1 MKVLAESGP
10 VLRDESGGSLPA
22 VLVALAVG
30 VVLLSPFL
38 AHVSSRML
46 AIRDL
51 EGTLGSQYAS
61 DSGIEFG
68 IWNLLHNSA
77 FKATV
82 DAAPLTPI
90 TLTPAVT
97 LNGTTVTT
105 TVELATCPS
114 WSPPS
119 GTCSIASPPFSVGG
133 GGALA
138 YDPANGR
145 IYALGGDK
153 GSDFAY
159 YSLASDQWVSRP
171 STPDPVGEGGA
182 LVYAN
187 GTLYALQGDKHQG
200 FWSFNGSSWSS
211 LASTPDKVG
220 AGGSLA
226 YDPSH
231 GRLYALRGDKNS
243 DFWYYDIAGNTWNS
257 LASTPD
263 KVGEGGSLA
272 YVAGKVY
279 AFRGDKT
286 SDFWVYSA
294 GWSTLQSTPSAVGA
308 GGALAF
314 NLGNYLMALAGD
326 KSADFWAYDL
336 ANDSWA
342 GLASTPAKV
351 GTGGSL
357 AYPGGD
363 YFYALGGDKSS
374 QFWRYLKVPPKY
386 DIVSTDGS
394 LTTSVEIQLTGGT
407 SVSVVY
413 WTLQ

>member
-1 MKVLAESGP
+1 MKGWAWRGTR
-10 VLRDESGGSLPA
+10 LRDESGGSLPGVLIA
-22 VLVALAVG
+22 VAVG

-51 EGTLGSQYAS
+51 ESTLGRQYAS

-90 TLTPAVT
+90 TLTPAVS
-97 LNGTTVTT
+97 LNGTTMTT
-105 TVELATCPS
+105 TVKLATCPS
-114 WSPPS
+114 WSPSS
-119 GTCSIASPPFSVGG
+119 GTCSIAAPPFSVGD

-138 YDPANGR
+138 YDPGHGR

-153 GSDFAY
+153 GTDFAY
-159 YSLASDQWVSRP
+159 YSLANDQWISQP
-171 STPDPVGEGGA
+171 STPDRVGEGGA
-182 LVYAN
+182 LIYAN
-187 GTLYALQGDKHQG
+187 GTLFALQGNKDKG
-200 FWSFNGSSWSS
+200 FWAFNGASWSI
-211 LASTPDKVG
+211 LDSTLDKVG

-231 GRLYALRGDKNS
+231 GRLYALRGGKS
-243 DFWYYDIAGNTWNS
+243 GDFWYYDIAGNSWHS
-257 LASTPD
+257 LAGTPD

-279 AFRGDKT
+279 AFRGDKS
-286 SDFWVYSA
+286 SDFWVYSG
-294 GWSTLQSTPSAVGA
+294 GWSSLQSPPASVGA
-308 GGALAF
+308 GGALAY

-326 KSADFWAYDL
+326 KSTDFWAYDL

-342 GLASTPAKV
+342 GLASTPDKV
-351 GTGGSL
+351 GPGGAL

-374 QFWRYLKVPPKY
+374 HFWRYLRVPPKY
-386 DIVSTDGS
+386 DIVATDGS
-394 LTTSVEIQLTGGT
+394 LTASVEIQLTGGT

>member
-1 MKVLAESGP
+1 MRAWAGKGVG
-10 VLRDESGGSLPA
+10 LRDESGGSLPA
-22 VLVALAVG
+22 VLIALAVG

-46 AIRDL
+46 AIRDV
-51 EGTLGSQYAS
+51 ESSLGSQYAS
-61 DSGIEFG
+61 DSGVEFG
-68 IWNLLHNSA
+68 IWNVLHNSV
-77 FKATV
+77 FKASV

-90 TLTPAVT
+90 TLNPAVSV
-97 LNGTTVTT
+97 NGTSVTT

-114 WSPPS
+114 WSPS
-119 GTCSIASPPFSVGG
+119 SRTCSIASPPFSVGAG
-133 GGALA
+133 GTLA
-138 YDPANGR
+138 YDPDNGR

-153 GSDFAY
+153 GTDFAY
-159 YSLASDQWVSRP
+159 YSLANDVWVSQP
-171 STPDPVGEGGA
+171 STPGTVGDGGA

-187 GTLYALQGDKHQG
+187 GALYALQGNKDKG
-200 FWSFNGSSWSS
+200 FWAFNGASWSA
-211 LASTPDKVG
+211 LASAPDKVG

-231 GRLYALRGDKNS
+231 NRLYAFRGDKNS
-243 DFWYYDIAGNTWNS
+243 DFWYYDISGHSWNS
-257 LASTPD
+257 LASAPD

-286 SDFWVYSA
+286 PDFWVYSG
-294 GWSTLQSTPSAVGA
+294 GWSTLQSAPSPVGA

-326 KSADFWAYDL
+326 KSTDFWAYDL
-336 ANDSWA
+336 ANDSWS
-342 GLASTPAKV
+342 GLGSTPDKV
-351 GTGGSL
+351 GAGGALS
-357 AYPGGD
+357 YPGGD

-374 QFWRYLKVPPKY
+374 HFWRYLKVPPKY